1 MRLATKTLER
11 GDRKENKIDE
21 VRPNLIFVFIL
32 FSHLILKLA
41 TEKVIRGHS
50 TLHAGIVLGLQ
61 TRVLV
66 LGPPKLACRA
76 VFGSYPRG

>member
-41 TEKVIRGHS
+41 TEKVIIKKIGNDSDYRW
-50 TLHAGIVLGLQ
+50 TL
-61 TRVLV
+61 
-66 LGPPKLACRA
+66 
-76 VFGSYPRG
+76 